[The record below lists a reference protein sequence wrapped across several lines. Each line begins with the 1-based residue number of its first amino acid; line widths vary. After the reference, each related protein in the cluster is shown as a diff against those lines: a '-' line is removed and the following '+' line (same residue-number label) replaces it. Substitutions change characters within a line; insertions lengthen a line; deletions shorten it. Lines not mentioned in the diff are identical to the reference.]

1 MIKTTTMQIRG
12 MTCTACARASER
24 AVKKLSGI
32 ADANVNFATEK
43 LSVQF
48 DDEHVSIADIKAAV
62 KKAGYEAIEIKA
74 QDEDPPVTVQK
85 QRLIIASLFTLPILY
100 VAMGMMLSWPI
111 PAFISPMQ
119 YPLRF
124 ALFQLFLLIPVVY
137 AGFRF
142 YQVGFPALFRGS
154 PNMDTLIALGT
165 SAAILYSLF
174 SLYQIVL
181 GDHMAVEHLYFE
193 SAAVIIT
200 LVLVGKTLEAIAKGK
215 TSEAIKK
222 LIGLQPKNARVIR
235 DGTEQEVP
243 ISALVKGDHI
253 LVRPGEKIPVDGII
267 LSGTTTVDESFLT
280 GESVPVEKQAG
291 DEVTGA
297 SLNKNGVITIQAT
310 RVGQDTVLAQI
321 IRLME
326 QAQADKAPIARLA
339 DQVSAYFVPI
349 VVGIALLSALL
360 WLLAGEGPVFA
371 MTILISVL
379 VIACPCALGLAT
391 PTAIMVGTGIGAQ
404 HGILIKSGQALE
416 IAHKIDTVVF
426 DKTGTIT
433 EGTPR
438 LTDLQPIGTE
448 GLSETELLALA
459 AGIEQVSEHPL
470 GEAIVAAA
478 RERNVVLPEVRDV
491 SAIPGRGI
499 RGNLGG
505 GVLLLGNQAFMAEAS
520 IKMDERSLRAIE
532 ELSAEGKTVML
543 LALNGTLQGLVAVA
557 DTPKAQSRTAVEALH
572 RMGLKVMMITGDHQ
586 KTAEA
591 IARKTG
597 IDWVLAEVQPQHKA
611 QAVKE
616 LQDSGHKLAMVGDGI
631 NDAPA
636 LIQADIGIA
645 MGSGTDVAIESA
657 DMVLMRSNP
666 MDVVTAIELSRR
678 TIRTI
683 KQNLFWAFA
692 YNVLGIPIAAG
703 ILHLFGG
710 PLLNPMIA
718 AAAMSFSSVSVVT
731 NALRLKTFKLKTGDL
746 ESHEILYRHNREDL

>member
-1 MIKTTTMQIRG
+1 MIKTTTMQIKG

-24 AVKKLSGI
+24 AVKKLAGV

-43 LSVQF
+43 LTLEF
-48 DDEHVSIADIKAAV
+48 DDEKVSLADIKGAV
-62 KKAGYEAIEIKA
+62 KKAGYEAVEIKA
-74 QDEDPPVTVQK
+74 EVAEPPVEVQK
-85 QRLIIASLFTLPILY
+85 KRLLLAVMFTLPILY
-100 VAMGMMLSWPI
+100 LAMGMMLSWPI
-111 PAFISPMQ
+111 PSFLAPMK

-124 ALFQLFLLIPVVY
+124 ALVQLVLLLPVLY

-142 YQVGFPALFRGS
+142 YTVGYPALFRGS

-174 SLYQIVL
+174 SLLQIL
-181 GDHMAVEHLYFE
+181 QGDHMAVEHLYFE

-200 LVLVGKTLEAIAKGK
+200 LVLVGKTLEALAKGK

-222 LIGLQPKNARVIR
+222 LIGLQPKTAWVIR
-235 DGTEQEVP
+235 EGIEQEVP
-243 ISALVKGDHI
+243 ITSLVTGDFI

-267 LSGTTTVDESFLT
+267 VSGSTSVDESFLT
-280 GESVPVEKQAG
+280 GESLPVDKQAG

-297 SLNKNGVITIQAT
+297 SLNKNGAITIRAT
-310 RVGQDTVLAQI
+310 RVGQDTVLSQI

-349 VVGIALLSALL
+349 VVAIAFLSALF
-360 WLLAGEGPVFA
+360 WFMAGEGPVFA

-404 HGILIKSGQALE
+404 HGILIKSGGALE
-416 IAHKIDTVVF
+416 IAHKVDTIVF

-433 EGTPR
+433 EGKPR
-438 LTDLQPIGTE
+438 LTDIVPLRDGK
-448 GLSETELLALA
+448 LSETEVLAFA
-459 AGIEQVSEHPL
+459 AGLEKASEHPL

-478 RERNVVLPEVRDV
+478 RERNLPIPEAADV
-491 SAIPGRGI
+491 AAIPGRGI
-499 RGNLGG
+499 RGT
-505 GVLLLGNQAFMAEAS
+505 VAEKALLLGNEALMQEES
-520 IKMDERSLRAIE
+520 INLNDDSHAIIE
-532 ELSAEGKTVML
+532 QLSSEGKTVMILAHEGKAAGL
-543 LALNGTLQGLVAVA
+543 LAVA
-557 DTPKAQSRTAVEALH
+557 DTARPESRAAVAALH
-572 RMGLKVMMITGDHQ
+572 QMGLKVMMITGDHR

-591 IARKTG
+591 IAKATG
-597 IDWVLAEVQPQHKA
+597 IDQVLAEVHPQHKA
-611 QAVKE
+611 QAIQE
-616 LQDSGHKLAMVGDGI
+616 LQKQGHRIAMVGDGI

-636 LIQADIGIA
+636 LVQADIGLA

-666 MDVVTAIELSRR
+666 MDVVTAMELSRR

-683 KQNLFWAFA
+683 KQNLFWAFG
-692 YNVLGIPIAAG
+692 YNVAGIPIAAG
-703 ILHLFGG
+703 LLHLFGG

-731 NALRLKTFKLKTGDL
+731 NALRLRTFSLHKETAG
-746 ESHEILYRHNREDL
+746 RA

>member
-1 MIKTTTMQIRG
+1 MIKTTTMQIKG

-48 DDEHVSIADIKAAV
+48 DDDQVSLADIKAAV
-62 KKAGYEAIEIKA
+62 KKAGYEAVELKA
-74 QDEDPPVTVQK
+74 QEEEPPVEVQK
-85 QRLIIASLFTLPILY
+85 QRLLIAILFTLPVLY
-100 VAMGMMLSWPI
+100 LAMGMMLSWPI
-111 PAFISPMQ
+111 PSFLSPMQ

-124 ALFQLFLLIPVVY
+124 ALVQLALLIPVVC

-142 YQVGFPALFRGS
+142 YKVGYPALFRGS

-174 SLYQIVL
+174 SLVQIIL

-200 LVLVGKTLEAIAKGK
+200 LVLVGKTLEALAKGK

-222 LIGLQPKNARVIR
+222 LIGLQPKTARVIR
-235 DGTEQEVP
+235 DGVEQEVP
-243 ISALVKGDHI
+243 IGSLIVGDTI

-267 LSGTTTVDESFLT
+267 IAGATSVDESFLT
-280 GESVPVEKQAG
+280 GESLPVDKQTG

-349 VVGIALLSALL
+349 VVGIAVLSALL

-404 HGILIKSGQALE
+404 HGILIKSGEALE
-416 IAHKIDTVVF
+416 LAHTIDTVVF

-433 EGTPR
+433 EGKPR
-438 LTDLQPIGTE
+438 LTDIRPLRARGV
-448 GLSETELLALA
+448 SESELLTLA
-459 AGIEQVSEHPL
+459 AGIEQSSEHPL
-470 GEAIVAAA
+470 GEAIVNAA
-478 RERNVVLPEVRDV
+478 RERNLSLPEVQEIT
-491 SAIPGRGI
+491 ALPGRGI
-499 RGNLGG
+499 RGRVGG
-505 GVLLLGNQAFMAEAS
+505 GALLLGNEALMAEES
-520 IKMDERSLRAIE
+520 INMDDECRSDIE
-532 ELSAEGKTVML
+532 ALSAEGKTVML
-543 LALNGTLQGLVAVA
+543 LAHNGKLLGLLAVA
-557 DTPKAQSRTAVEALH
+557 DTAKAESPKAVAALH
-572 RMGLKVMMITGDHQ
+572 RMGLKVIMITGDHQ

-591 IARKTG
+591 IARRTG
-597 IDWVLAEVQPQHKA
+597 IDQVLAEVHPQHKA
-611 QAVKE
+611 QAIKD
-616 LQDSGHKLAMVGDGI
+616 LQAKGCRIAMVGDGI

-636 LIQADIGIA
+636 LVQADIGIA

-683 KQNLFWAFA
+683 KQNLFWAFG
-692 YNVLGIPIAAG
+692 YNVAGIPIAAG
-703 ILHLFGG
+703 LLHLFGG

-731 NALRLKTFKLKTGDL
+731 NALRLRTFKPR
-746 ESHEILYRHNREDL
+746 I

>member
-1 MIKTTTMQIRG
+1 MIKTTTMQIKG

-48 DDEHVSIADIKAAV
+48 DDDQVSLADIKAAV
-62 KKAGYEAIEIKA
+62 KKAGYEAVDLKA
-74 QDEDPPVTVQK
+74 QEEEPPVEVQK
-85 QRLIIASLFTLPILY
+85 QRLLIAILFTLPVLY
-100 VAMGMMLSWPI
+100 LAMGMMLSWPI
-111 PAFISPMQ
+111 PSFLSPMQ

-124 ALFQLFLLIPVVY
+124 ALVQLALLIPVVC

-142 YQVGFPALFRGS
+142 YKVGYPALFRGS

-174 SLYQIVL
+174 SLVQIIL

-200 LVLVGKTLEAIAKGK
+200 LVLVGKTLEALAKGK

-222 LIGLQPKNARVIR
+222 LIGLQPKTARVIR
-235 DGTEQEVP
+235 DGVEQEVP
-243 ISALVKGDHI
+243 IGSLIVGDTI

-267 LSGTTTVDESFLT
+267 IAGATSVDESFLT
-280 GESVPVEKQAG
+280 GESLPVEKQTG

-349 VVGIALLSALL
+349 VVGIAVLSALL

-404 HGILIKSGQALE
+404 HGILIKSGEALE
-416 IAHKIDTVVF
+416 LAHTIDTVVF

-433 EGTPR
+433 EGKPR
-438 LTDLQPIGTE
+438 LT
-448 GLSETELLALA
+448 
-459 AGIEQVSEHPL
+459 
-470 GEAIVAAA
+470 
-478 RERNVVLPEVRDV
+478 
-491 SAIPGRGI
+491 
-499 RGNLGG
+499 
-505 GVLLLGNQAFMAEAS
+505 
-520 IKMDERSLRAIE
+520 
-532 ELSAEGKTVML
+532 
-543 LALNGTLQGLVAVA
+543 
-557 DTPKAQSRTAVEALH
+557 
-572 RMGLKVMMITGDHQ
+572 
-586 KTAEA
+586 
-591 IARKTG
+591 
-597 IDWVLAEVQPQHKA
+597 
-611 QAVKE
+611 
-616 LQDSGHKLAMVGDGI
+616 
-631 NDAPA
+631 
-636 LIQADIGIA
+636 
-645 MGSGTDVAIESA
+645 
-657 DMVLMRSNP
+657 
-666 MDVVTAIELSRR
+666 
-678 TIRTI
+678 
-683 KQNLFWAFA
+683 
-692 YNVLGIPIAAG
+692 
-703 ILHLFGG
+703 
-710 PLLNPMIA
+710 
-718 AAAMSFSSVSVVT
+718 
-731 NALRLKTFKLKTGDL
+731 
-746 ESHEILYRHNREDL
+746 

>member
-1 MIKTTTMQIRG
+1 MIKTTTMQIKG

-24 AVKKLSGI
+24 AVKKLTGV

-43 LSVQF
+43 LTLQF
-48 DDEHVSIADIKAAV
+48 DDEKVSLADIKGAV
-62 KKAGYEAIEIKA
+62 KKAGYEAVEIKA
-74 QDEDPPVTVQK
+74 EDAEPPVEVQK
-85 QRLIIASLFTLPILY
+85 KRLLLAVIFTLPILY
-100 VAMGMMLSWPI
+100 LAMGMMLSWPI
-111 PAFISPMQ
+111 PSFLAPMK

-124 ALFQLFLLIPVVY
+124 SLVQFVLLLPVLY

-142 YQVGFPALFRGS
+142 YKVGYPALFRGS

-174 SLYQIVL
+174 SLLQIL
-181 GDHMAVEHLYFE
+181 QGDHMAVEHLYFE

-200 LVLVGKTLEAIAKGK
+200 LVLVGKTLEALAKGK

-222 LIGLQPKNARVIR
+222 LIGLQPKTARVIR

-243 ISALVKGDHI
+243 ISTLVSGDII
-253 LVRPGEKIPVDGII
+253 LVRPGEKIPADGII
-267 LSGTTTVDESFLT
+267 ISGSTSVDESFLT
-280 GESVPVEKQAG
+280 GESLPVEKQTG

-297 SLNKNGVITIQAT
+297 SLNKNGAITVRAT

-349 VVGIALLSALL
+349 VVAIAVLSALL
-360 WLLAGEGPVFA
+360 WFLAGEGPVFS

-404 HGILIKSGQALE
+404 HGILIKSGGALE
-416 IAHKIDTVVF
+416 IAHKVDTIVF

-433 EGTPR
+433 EGKPR
-438 LTDLQPIGTE
+438 LADIVPLRDGK
-448 GLSETELLALA
+448 LSETEVLALA
-459 AGIEQVSEHPL
+459 ASLEKASEHPL

-478 RERNVVLPEVRDV
+478 REQELTIPDALDV
-491 SAIPGRGI
+491 TAIPGRGI
-499 RGNLGG
+499 RGTLEGKA
-505 GVLLLGNQAFMAEAS
+505 LLLGNQALMTEES
-520 IKMDERSLRAIE
+520 INLDDECRALIE
-532 ELSAEGKTVML
+532 QFSSEGKTVMILAHEGKAAGL
-543 LALNGTLQGLVAVA
+543 LAVA
-557 DTPKAQSRTAVEALH
+557 DTARPESHAAVAALH
-572 RMGLKVMMITGDHQ
+572 HMGLKVMMITGDHR

-591 IARKTG
+591 IAKATG
-597 IDWVLAEVQPQHKA
+597 IDQVLAEVHPQHKA
-611 QAVKE
+611 QAIQD
-616 LQDSGHKLAMVGDGI
+616 LQKQGRRIAMVGDGI

-636 LIQADIGIA
+636 LVQADIGIA

-666 MDVVTAIELSRR
+666 MDVVTAMELSRR

-683 KQNLFWAFA
+683 KQNLFWAFG
-692 YNVLGIPIAAG
+692 YNVAGIPIAAG
-703 ILHLFGG
+703 LLHLFGG

-731 NALRLKTFKLKTGDL
+731 NALRLRTFRPHKEFL
-746 ESHEILYRHNREDL
+746 

>member
-24 AVKKLSGI
+24 AVKKLAGI
-32 ADANVNFATEK
+32 SDANVNFATEK
-43 LSVQF
+43 LTLQF
-48 DDEHVSIADIKAAV
+48 DDTQVSLADIKAAI
-62 KKAGYEAIEIKA
+62 KKAGYEAVEIKA
-74 QDEDPPVTVQK
+74 QEEEPTVEVQK
-85 QRLIIASLFTLPILY
+85 QRLFIPIAFTIPIFYL
-100 VAMGMMLSWPI
+100 AMGMMLSWPI
-111 PAFISPMQ
+111 PSWLAPMQ

-124 ALFQLFLLIPVVY
+124 ALVQLVLLIPVVF

-142 YQVGFPALFRGS
+142 YHVGYPALFRGS
-154 PNMDTLIALGT
+154 PNMDSLIALGT
-165 SAAILYSLF
+165 TAAILYSLF
-174 SLYQIVL
+174 SLFQIFM

-200 LVLVGKTLEAIAKGK
+200 LVLVGKTLEALAKGK

-222 LIGLQPKNARVIR
+222 LIGLQPKTARVIR
-235 DGTEQEVP
+235 EGVEQEVP
-243 ISALVKGDHI
+243 IASLIPGDTI

-267 LSGTTTVDESFLT
+267 LSGSTAIDESFLT
-280 GESVPVEKQAG
+280 GESLPVEKQAG

-297 SLNKNGVITIQAT
+297 SLNKNGAITIRAT

-349 VVGIALLSALL
+349 VIGIALVSALL
-360 WLLAGEGPVFA
+360 WFIAGEGLVFA
-371 MTILISVL
+371 MSILISVL

-391 PTAIMVGTGIGAQ
+391 PTAIMVGTGMGAQ
-404 HGILIKSGQALE
+404 QSILIKSGEALE

-433 EGTPR
+433 EGKPR
-438 LTDLQPIGTE
+438 LTDLQPAPE
-448 GLSETELLALA
+448 SNLSEDELLALA
-459 AGIEQVSEHPL
+459 AGIEQLSEHPL

-478 RERNVVLPEVRDV
+478 RERNLALPEVTEV
-491 SAIPGRGI
+491 TAIPGRGI
-499 RGNLGG
+499 RGNVGG
-505 GVLLLGNQAFMAEAS
+505 SVVLLGNQAFMEEHS
-520 IKMDERSLRAIE
+520 INMDEFLRGEKTRNSPIE
-532 ELSAEGKTVML
+532 ALAAEGKTVMF
-543 LALNGTLQGLVAVA
+543 LALKGTVQGLLAVA
-557 DTPKAQSRTAVEALH
+557 DTPKAESRTAVAALH
-572 RMGLKVMMITGDHQ
+572 RMGLKVIMITGDHR

-591 IARKTG
+591 IARQTG
-597 IDWVLAEVQPQHKA
+597 IDQVLAEVHPQHKA
-611 QAVKE
+611 QAVQE
-616 LQDSGHKLAMVGDGI
+616 LQKAGHRLAMVGDGI

-636 LIQADIGIA
+636 LVQADIGIA

-666 MDVVTAIELSRR
+666 LDVVTAIELSRR

-683 KQNLFWAFA
+683 KQNLFWAFG
-692 YNVLGIPIAAG
+692 YNVSGIPIAAG
-703 ILHLFGG
+703 LLHLFGG

-731 NALRLKTFKLKTGDL
+731 NALRLRTFKPPITTGADRA
-746 ESHEILYRHNREDL
+746 SYK

>member
-1 MIKTTTMQIRG
+1 MIKTATLQIRG

-32 ADANVNFATEK
+32 ADANVNYATEK

-48 DDEHVSIADIKAAV
+48 DDAQVSLRDIQSAV
-62 KKAGYEAIEIKA
+62 KKAGYVAVEINGEEAE
-74 QDEDPPVTVQK
+74 PPVGVQK
-85 QRLIIASLFTLPILY
+85 QQLLMALSFTLPILY
-100 VAMGMMLSWPI
+100 IAMGMMLSWPI
-111 PAFISPMQ
+111 PSIISPMR

-124 ALFQLFLLIPVVY
+124 ALVQFALLIPVFL

-142 YQVGFPALFRGS
+142 YKVGYPALFRGS
-154 PNMDTLIALGT
+154 PNMDSLIALGT

-174 SLYQIVL
+174 SVLQIVL
-181 GDHMAVEHLYFE
+181 GEHMAVEHLYFE

-200 LVLVGKTLEAIAKGK
+200 LVLLGKTLEAIAKGK

-222 LIGLQPKNARVIR
+222 LIGLQPKTARVIR
-235 DGTEQEVP
+235 DGREQEVP
-243 ISALVKGDHI
+243 ISDLVPGDRI

-267 LSGTTTVDESFLT
+267 LSGTTSVDESFLT
-280 GESVPVEKQAG
+280 GESIPVEKQTG

-349 VVGIALLSALL
+349 VVGIAVLSALL
-360 WLLAGEGPVFA
+360 WLLSGEGPVFA

-404 HGILIKSGQALE
+404 HGILIKSGEALE
-416 IAHKIDTVVF
+416 IAHTIDTVVF

-433 EGTPR
+433 EGKPR
-438 LTDLQPIGTE
+438 LTDFSCLGE
-448 GLSETELLALA
+448 GSLSETELLALA

-478 RERNVVLPEVRDV
+478 REQNLTLPAVTDVR
-491 SAIPGRGI
+491 AIPGRGI
-499 RGNLGG
+499 RGNAGG
-505 GVLLLGNQAFMAEAS
+505 GVLLLGNLSLMAEAS
-520 IKMDERSLRAIE
+520 INMDTRSLDAIE
-532 ELSAEGKTVML
+532 ALSAEGKTVML
-543 LALNGTLQGLVAVA
+543 LALNGKLQGLLAVA
-557 DTPKAQSRTAVEALH
+557 DIPKAESKAAVDALH
-572 RMGLKVMMITGDHQ
+572 RMGLKIIMITGDHR

-591 IARKTG
+591 IAQMTG
-597 IDWVLAEVQPQHKA
+597 IDQVLAEVHPQHKA
-611 QAVKE
+611 QAIRE
-616 LQDSGHKLAMVGDGI
+616 LQEAGHKLAMVGDGI

-636 LIQADIGIA
+636 LVQADIGIA

-666 MDVVTAIELSRR
+666 MDVVAAIELSRR

-683 KQNLFWAFA
+683 KQNLFWAFG
-692 YNVLGIPIAAG
+692 YNVAGIPIAAG

-718 AAAMSFSSVSVVT
+718 AAAMSFSSLSVLT
-731 NALRLKTFKLKTGDL
+731 NALRLKTFKPNIAALL
-746 ESHEILYRHNREDL
+746 AQ

>member
-1 MIKTTTMQIRG
+1 MIKTTTMQIKG

-24 AVKKLSGI
+24 AVKKLNGI

-43 LSVQF
+43 LTLQF
-48 DDEHVSIADIKAAV
+48 DDTQVSLADIKAAV
-62 KKAGYEAIEIKA
+62 KKAGYEAVELRA
-74 QDEDPPVTVQK
+74 QEEEPTVEVQK
-85 QRLIIASLFTLPILY
+85 QRLFIAIVFTIPILY
-100 VAMGMMLSWPI
+100 SAMGMMLSWPI
-111 PAFISPMQ
+111 PSWLAPMQ

-124 ALFQLFLLIPVVY
+124 ALLQLGLLIPVVI

-142 YQVGFPALFRGS
+142 YKVGYPALFRGS
-154 PNMDTLIALGT
+154 PNMDSLIALGT
-165 SAAILYSLF
+165 TAAILYSLF
-174 SLYQIVL
+174 SLFQIL
-181 GDHMAVEHLYFE
+181 RGDHMAVEHLYFE

-200 LVLVGKTLEAIAKGK
+200 LVLVGKTLEALAKGK

-222 LIGLQPKNARVIR
+222 LIGLQPKTARVIR
-235 DGTEQEVP
+235 EGKEEEVP
-243 ISALVKGDHI
+243 ISRLVTGDTI

-267 LSGTTTVDESFLT
+267 LSGSTAVDESFLT
-280 GESVPVEKQAG
+280 GESLPVEKQAG

-297 SLNKNGVITIQAT
+297 SLNKNGAITIQAT

-326 QAQADKAPIARLA
+326 QAQTDKAPIARLA

-349 VVGIALLSALL
+349 VIGIALLSALL
-360 WLLAGEGPVFA
+360 WFIAGEGPVFS

-404 HGILIKSGQALE
+404 HGILIKSGEALE

-433 EGTPR
+433 EGKPR
-438 LTDLQPIGTE
+438 LTDLRPLKASS
-448 GLSETELLALA
+448 LSEQELLALA
-459 AGIEQVSEHPL
+459 AGIEQLSEHPL
-470 GEAIVAAA
+470 GEAILAAA
-478 RERNVVLPEVRDV
+478 REQNLVLPEVTDV
-491 SAIPGRGI
+491 TALPGRGI
-499 RGNLGG
+499 RGNSGG
-505 GVLLLGNQAFMAEAS
+505 RLLLLGNEALMAEAS
-520 IKMDERSLRAIE
+520 INIDEATKEASEA
-532 ELSAEGKTVML
+532 LSAEGKTVMF
-543 LALNGTLQGLVAVA
+543 LALNGTLQGILAVA
-557 DTPKAQSRTAVEALH
+557 DTPKTESREAVAALH
-572 RMGLKVMMITGDHQ
+572 RMGLKVIMITGDHR

-591 IARKTG
+591 IARATG
-597 IDWVLAEVQPQHKA
+597 IDQVLAEVHPQHKA
-611 QAVKE
+611 QAVQD
-616 LQDSGHKLAMVGDGI
+616 LQKAGHRLAMVGDGI

-636 LIQADIGIA
+636 LIQADVGIA

-683 KQNLFWAFA
+683 KQNLFWAFGYTVA
-692 YNVLGIPIAAG
+692 GIPIAAG
-703 ILHLFGG
+703 LLHLFGG

-731 NALRLKTFKLKTGDL
+731 NALRLRTFKPGKEARLA
-746 ESHEILYRHNREDL
+746 

>member
-1 MIKTTTMQIRG
+1 MQIKG

-24 AVKKLSGI
+24 AVKKLAGV

-43 LSVQF
+43 LTLEF
-48 DDEHVSIADIKAAV
+48 DDEKVSLADIKGAV
-62 KKAGYEAIEIKA
+62 KKAGYEAVEIKA
-74 QDEDPPVTVQK
+74 EDAEPPVEVQK
-85 QRLIIASLFTLPILY
+85 KRLILAVIFTLPILY
-100 VAMGMMLSWPI
+100 LAMGMMLSWPI
-111 PAFISPMQ
+111 PSLLAPMK

-124 ALFQLFLLIPVVY
+124 ALVQLVLLLPVLY

-142 YQVGFPALFRGS
+142 YKVGYPALFRGS

-165 SAAILYSLF
+165 TAAILYSLF
-174 SLYQIVL
+174 SLLQIL
-181 GDHMAVEHLYFE
+181 QGDHMAVEHLYFE

-200 LVLVGKTLEAIAKGK
+200 LVLVGKTLEALAKGK

-222 LIGLQPKNARVIR
+222 LIGLQPKTARVIR

-243 ISALVKGDHI
+243 ISTLVSGDII
-253 LVRPGEKIPVDGII
+253 LVRPGEKIPADGII
-267 LSGTTTVDESFLT
+267 VSGSTSVDESFLT
-280 GESVPVEKQAG
+280 GESLPVEKQAG

-297 SLNKNGVITIQAT
+297 SLNKNGAITVRAT

-349 VVGIALLSALL
+349 VVAIAVLSALL
-360 WLLAGEGPVFA
+360 WFLAGEGPVFS

-404 HGILIKSGQALE
+404 HGILIKSGGALE
-416 IAHKIDTVVF
+416 IAHKVDTIVF

-433 EGTPR
+433 EGKPR
-438 LTDLQPIGTE
+438 LTDIVPLRDGK
-448 GLSETELLALA
+448 LSETEVLALA
-459 AGIEQVSEHPL
+459 AGLEKASEHPL
-470 GEAIVAAA
+470 GEAIVTAA
-478 RERNVVLPEVRDV
+478 RERDLAIPDATDV
-491 SAIPGRGI
+491 TAIPGRGI
-499 RGNLGG
+499 RGIREGKA
-505 GVLLLGNQAFMAEAS
+505 LLLGNQALMTEES
-520 IKMDERSLRAIE
+520 INLDDECRAIIE
-532 ELSAEGKTVML
+532 QLSTEGKTVMILAHDGKAAGL
-543 LALNGTLQGLVAVA
+543 LAVA
-557 DTPKAQSRTAVEALH
+557 DTARPESRAAVAALH
-572 RMGLKVMMITGDHQ
+572 HMGLKVMMITGDHR

-591 IARKTG
+591 IAKATG
-597 IDWVLAEVQPQHKA
+597 IDQVLAEVHPQHKA
-611 QAVKE
+611 QAIQD
-616 LQDSGHKLAMVGDGI
+616 LQKQGRRIAMVGDGI

-636 LIQADIGIA
+636 LVQADIGLA

-666 MDVVTAIELSRR
+666 MDVVTAMELSRR

-683 KQNLFWAFA
+683 KQNLFWAFG
-692 YNVLGIPIAAG
+692 YNVAGIPIAAG
-703 ILHLFGG
+703 LLHLFGG

-718 AAAMSFSSVSVVT
+718 AAAMSLSSVSVVT
-731 NALRLKTFKLKTGDL
+731 NALRLRKFRPHKEFL
-746 ESHEILYRHNREDL
+746 

>member
-1 MIKTTTMQIRG
+1 MIKTTTMQIKG

-48 DDEHVSIADIKAAV
+48 DDDQVSLADIKAAV
-62 KKAGYEAIEIKA
+62 KKAGYEAVELKA
-74 QDEDPPVTVQK
+74 QEEEPPVEVQK
-85 QRLIIASLFTLPILY
+85 QRLLIAILFTLPVLY
-100 VAMGMMLSWPI
+100 LAMGMMLSWPI
-111 PAFISPMQ
+111 PSILSPMQ

-124 ALFQLFLLIPVVY
+124 ALVQLALLIPVVF

-142 YQVGFPALFRGS
+142 YKVGYPALFRGS

-165 SAAILYSLF
+165 TAAILYSLF
-174 SLYQIVL
+174 SLLQIL
-181 GDHMAVEHLYFE
+181 QGDHMAVEHLYFE

-200 LVLVGKTLEAIAKGK
+200 LVLVGKTLEALAKGK

-222 LIGLQPKNARVIR
+222 LIGLQPKTARVIR

-243 ISALVKGDHI
+243 ISTLVSGDII
-253 LVRPGEKIPVDGII
+253 LVRPGEKIPADGII
-267 LSGTTTVDESFLT
+267 VSGSTSVDESFLT
-280 GESVPVEKQAG
+280 GESLPVEKQAG

-297 SLNKNGVITIQAT
+297 SLNKNGAITVRAT

-349 VVGIALLSALL
+349 VVAIAVLSALL
-360 WLLAGEGPVFA
+360 WFLAGEGPVFS

-404 HGILIKSGQALE
+404 HGILIKSGGALE
-416 IAHKIDTVVF
+416 IAHKVDTIVF

-433 EGTPR
+433 EGKPR
-438 LTDLQPIGTE
+438 LTDIVPLRDGK
-448 GLSETELLALA
+448 LSETEVLALA
-459 AGIEQVSEHPL
+459 AGLEKASEHPL
-470 GEAIVAAA
+470 GEAIVTAA
-478 RERNVVLPEVRDV
+478 RERDLAIPDATDV
-491 SAIPGRGI
+491 TAIPGRGI
-499 RGNLGG
+499 RGIREGKA
-505 GVLLLGNQAFMAEAS
+505 LLLGNQALMTEES
-520 IKMDERSLRAIE
+520 INLDDECRAIIE
-532 ELSAEGKTVML
+532 QLSTEGKTVMILAHDGKAAGL
-543 LALNGTLQGLVAVA
+543 LAVA
-557 DTPKAQSRTAVEALH
+557 DTARPESRAAVAALH
-572 RMGLKVMMITGDHQ
+572 HMGLKVMMITGDHR

-591 IARKTG
+591 IAKATG
-597 IDWVLAEVQPQHKA
+597 IDQVLAEVHPQHKA
-611 QAVKE
+611 QAIQD
-616 LQDSGHKLAMVGDGI
+616 LQKQGRRIAMVGDGI

-636 LIQADIGIA
+636 LVQADIGLA

-666 MDVVTAIELSRR
+666 MDVVTAMELSRR

-683 KQNLFWAFA
+683 KQNLFWAFG
-692 YNVLGIPIAAG
+692 YNVAGIPIAAG
-703 ILHLFGG
+703 LLHLFGG

-718 AAAMSFSSVSVVT
+718 AAAMSLSSVSVVT
-731 NALRLKTFKLKTGDL
+731 NALRLRKFRPHKEFL
-746 ESHEILYRHNREDL
+746 

>member
-1 MIKTTTMQIRG
+1 MIKTTTMQIKG

-24 AVKKLSGI
+24 AVKKLNGI

-43 LSVQF
+43 LTLQF
-48 DDEHVSIADIKAAV
+48 DDTQVSLADIKAAV
-62 KKAGYEAIEIKA
+62 KKAGYEAVELRA
-74 QDEDPPVTVQK
+74 QEEEPTVEVQK
-85 QRLIIASLFTLPILY
+85 QRLFIAIVFTIPILY
-100 VAMGMMLSWPI
+100 SAMGMMLSWPI
-111 PAFISPMQ
+111 PSWLAPMQ

-124 ALFQLFLLIPVVY
+124 ALLQLGLLIPVVI

-142 YQVGFPALFRGS
+142 YKVGYPALFRGS
-154 PNMDTLIALGT
+154 PNMDSLIALGT
-165 SAAILYSLF
+165 TAAILYSLF
-174 SLYQIVL
+174 SLFQIL
-181 GDHMAVEHLYFE
+181 RGDHMAVEHLYFE

-200 LVLVGKTLEAIAKGK
+200 LVLVGKTLEALAKGK

-222 LIGLQPKNARVIR
+222 LIGLQPKTARVIR
-235 DGTEQEVP
+235 EGKEEEVP
-243 ISALVKGDHI
+243 ISSLVTGDTI

-267 LSGTTTVDESFLT
+267 LSGSTAVDESFLT
-280 GESVPVEKQAG
+280 GESLPVEKQAG

-297 SLNKNGVITIQAT
+297 SLNKNGAITIQAT

-326 QAQADKAPIARLA
+326 QAQTDKAPIARLA

-349 VVGIALLSALL
+349 VIGIALLSALL
-360 WLLAGEGPVFA
+360 WFIAGEGPVFS

-404 HGILIKSGQALE
+404 HGILIKSGEALE

-433 EGTPR
+433 EGKPR
-438 LTDLQPIGTE
+438 LTDLRPLKASS
-448 GLSETELLALA
+448 LSEQELLALA
-459 AGIEQVSEHPL
+459 AGIEQLSEHPL
-470 GEAIVAAA
+470 GEAILAAA
-478 RERNVVLPEVRDV
+478 REQNLVLPEVTDV
-491 SAIPGRGI
+491 TALPGRGI
-499 RGNLGG
+499 RGNSGG
-505 GVLLLGNQAFMAEAS
+505 RLLLLGNEALMAEAS
-520 IKMDERSLRAIE
+520 INIDEATKEASEA
-532 ELSAEGKTVML
+532 LSAEGKTVMF
-543 LALNGTLQGLVAVA
+543 LALNGTLQGILAVA
-557 DTPKAQSRTAVEALH
+557 DTPKTESREAVAALH
-572 RMGLKVMMITGDHQ
+572 RMGLKVIMITGDHR

-591 IARKTG
+591 IARATG
-597 IDWVLAEVQPQHKA
+597 IDQVLAEVHPQHKA
-611 QAVKE
+611 QAVQD
-616 LQDSGHKLAMVGDGI
+616 LQKAGHRLAMVGDGI

-636 LIQADIGIA
+636 LIQADVGIA

-683 KQNLFWAFA
+683 KQNLFWAFG
-692 YNVLGIPIAAG
+692 YNVAGIPIAAG
-703 ILHLFGG
+703 LLHLFGG

-731 NALRLKTFKLKTGDL
+731 NALRLRTFKPGKEARLA
-746 ESHEILYRHNREDL
+746 

>member
-1 MIKTTTMQIRG
+1 MIKTTTMQIKG

-24 AVKKLSGI
+24 AVKKLNGI

-43 LSVQF
+43 LTLQF
-48 DDEHVSIADIKAAV
+48 DDTQVSLADIKAAV
-62 KKAGYEAIEIKA
+62 KKAGYEAVELRA
-74 QDEDPPVTVQK
+74 QEEEPTVEVQK
-85 QRLIIASLFTLPILY
+85 QRLFIAIVFTIPILY
-100 VAMGMMLSWPI
+100 SAMGMMLSWPI
-111 PAFISPMQ
+111 PSWLAPMQ

-124 ALFQLFLLIPVVY
+124 ALLQLGLLIPVVI

-142 YQVGFPALFRGS
+142 YKVGYPALFRGS
-154 PNMDTLIALGT
+154 PNMDSLIALGT
-165 SAAILYSLF
+165 TAAILYSLF
-174 SLYQIVL
+174 SLFQIL
-181 GDHMAVEHLYFE
+181 RGDHMAVEHLYFE

-200 LVLVGKTLEAIAKGK
+200 LVLVGKTLEALAKGK

-222 LIGLQPKNARVIR
+222 LIGLQPKTARVIR
-235 DGTEQEVP
+235 EGKEEEVP
-243 ISALVKGDHI
+243 ISSLVTGATI

-267 LSGTTTVDESFLT
+267 LSGSTAVDESFLT
-280 GESVPVEKQAG
+280 GESLPVEKQAG

-297 SLNKNGVITIQAT
+297 SLNKNGAITIQAT

-326 QAQADKAPIARLA
+326 QAQTDKAPIARLA

-349 VVGIALLSALL
+349 VIGIALLSALL
-360 WLLAGEGPVFA
+360 WFIAGEGPVFS

-404 HGILIKSGQALE
+404 HGILIKSGEALE

-433 EGTPR
+433 EGKPR
-438 LTDLQPIGTE
+438 LTDLRPLKASS
-448 GLSETELLALA
+448 LSEQELLALA
-459 AGIEQVSEHPL
+459 AGIEQLSEHPL
-470 GEAIVAAA
+470 GEAILAAA
-478 RERNVVLPEVRDV
+478 REQNLVLPEVTDV
-491 SAIPGRGI
+491 TALPGRGI
-499 RGNLGG
+499 RGNSGG
-505 GVLLLGNQAFMAEAS
+505 RLLLLGNEALMAEAS
-520 IKMDERSLRAIE
+520 INIDEATKEASEA
-532 ELSAEGKTVML
+532 LSAEGKTVMF
-543 LALNGTLQGLVAVA
+543 LALNGTLQGILAVA
-557 DTPKAQSRTAVEALH
+557 DTPKTESREAVAALH
-572 RMGLKVMMITGDHQ
+572 RMGLKVIMITGDHR

-591 IARKTG
+591 IARATG
-597 IDWVLAEVQPQHKA
+597 IDQVLAEVHPQHKA
-611 QAVKE
+611 QAVQD
-616 LQDSGHKLAMVGDGI
+616 LQKAGHRLAMVGDGI

-636 LIQADIGIA
+636 LIQADVGIA

-683 KQNLFWAFA
+683 KQNLFWAFGYTVA
-692 YNVLGIPIAAG
+692 GIPIAAG
-703 ILHLFGG
+703 LLHLFGG

-731 NALRLKTFKLKTGDL
+731 NALRLRTFKPGKEARLA
-746 ESHEILYRHNREDL
+746 